1 MSVDLDQKY
10 DIIAMVAKPLYVGI
24 LINILIPMGGVLVC
38 YYVNTHYPL
47 PNQIG
52 GFANSLFYI
61 FVAMGLLQSA
71 LALWWRTKR
80 FERPMVRRAESFEDD
95 IKRNLVAALRPVF
108 LLIAGVC
115 LYGYA
120 YFLLTGRFM
129 EAVLFVFGS
138 FLVFQIVRPRQGSI
152 RKLLEYQQELMERNE
167 FLRE

>member
-1 MSVDLDQKY
+1 MSDDFDQKY
-10 DIIAMVAKPLYVGI
+10 DIMAMVAKPLYVGI

-52 GFANSLFYI
+52 EFANTLFYI
-61 FVAMGLLQSA
+61 FVAMGLTQSG
-71 LALWWRTKR
+71 LALWWRAKR
-80 FERPMVRRAESFEDD
+80 YERPMVRREESIEND
-95 IKRNLVAALRPVF
+95 IMCNLVVALRPIF
-108 LLIAGVC
+108 LLIASVC

-138 FLVFQIVRPRQGSI
+138 FLVFQVVRPRQGAI
-152 RKLLEYQQELMERNE
+152 KKLIKYQQDLVSRNV
-167 FLRE
+167 FLRD